1 MNSDQVA
8 ENCIF
13 CKIVAGE
20 LPCHELYSDE
30 HTLAF
35 MDINPAADGHSLV
48 IPKIHSANLFET
60 SNRHF
65 VHVIDVVQKVAVAT
79 QKALKPD
86 GLNIAQAN
94 GPGAA
99 QSVMHFHFHVLP
111 RTMNDNLKMN
121 WEIVPGE
128 QERIAGFTEQIRG
141 FLEK

>member
-1 MNSDQVA
+1 MTSDQTA
-8 ENCIF
+8 KNCIF

-20 LPCHELYSDE
+20 LPCHELYSDKY
-30 HTLAF
+30 TLAF

-48 IPKIHSANLFET
+48 IPKFHSENLFQT
-60 SNRHF
+60 SNSHLAY
-65 VHVIDVVQKVAVAT
+65 VIDVVQKVAVAT

-99 QSVMHFHFHVLP
+99 QSVMHFHFHILP
-111 RTMNDNLKMN
+111 RTMNDNLMMN
-121 WEIVPGE
+121 WDIVPGDH
-128 QERIAGFTEQIRG
+128 ERIARFADQIRG